1 MGRQSDTALA
11 ENTEALPSPSD
22 DDLSRIAPPISNLEK
37 PLSSENCAACALAE
51 RPVCVLAERPL
62 PEEYPGCTQEAC
74 PKCAEGMHLEE
85 NPSPAADTLESN
97 AQETDGRPP
106 DGASIP
112 ALRMTP
118 RLAVGLIL
126 LQSLFFGFGD
136 PISKNAFSIVPVFT
150 LLFTRYLLALLT
162 LFLFAGKRIMAG
174 LRRCR
179 VRDWIGPA
187 LCIAFANVVGNVAIT
202 LSAATS
208 VAFLRSLST
217 VMTPLLA
224 LALLRRKYSLRHIP
238 IQLFVVAGLYLL
250 CGRGGLSG
258 FGLGELLAL
267 LTALLLSGSL
277 VLGQKSLCR
286 VDPLTLSAVQTATAA
301 VLAGCCTVF
310 INGGLSSLSA
320 ATAEVWAVVLYLA
333 IPCTVGGFLLQNAA
347 LTAVSA
353 RTVSL
358 VQSICPVTTALFSFL
373 LLGERLSLA
382 GLLGAGMIVA
392 CVAAESLLPE
402 DGPCNP

>member
-1 MGRQSDTALA
+1 MERQSDAALA
-11 ENTEALPSPSD
+11 GTPEALPPPSGD
-22 DDLSRIAPPISNLEK
+22 ILNAPDAPIPDLGEWP
-37 PLSSENCAACALAE
+37 SSENCAEYALDE
-51 RPVCVLAERPL
+51 RPECTQ
-62 PEEYPGCTQEAC
+62 EEYPECVPEEC
-74 PKCAEGMHLEE
+74 LEE
-85 NPSPAADTLESN
+85 DSSPS
-97 AQETDGRPP
+97 TDALRSDATGSDGQPP
-106 DGASIP
+106 DAASSSAP
-112 ALRMTP
+112 RLTP

-136 PISKNAFSIVPVFT
+136 PISKNAFNVVPVFT
-150 LLFTRYLLALLT
+150 LLFVRYLLALLT
-162 LFLFAGKRIMAG
+162 LFVFSGRRIVEG

-179 VRDWIGPA
+179 VRDWIGSA
-187 LCIAFANVVGNVAIT
+187 LCIALASVVGNVAIT

-224 LALLRRKYSLRHIP
+224 LALLRRKYSRRHIP

-250 CGRGGLSG
+250 CGQGGLSG
-258 FGLGELLAL
+258 FGPGEVLSL
-267 LTALLLSGSL
+267 LTALLLSGTL
-277 VLGQKSLCR
+277 VLGQKSLCQ

-301 VLAGCCTVF
+301 VLAGACTF
-310 INGGLSSLSA
+310 FLGGGLSSLSA
-320 ATAEVWAVVLYLA
+320 ATPGVWGVVLYLA

-373 LLGERLSLA
+373 LLGERLSPV
-382 GLLGAGMIVA
+382 GLLGAGVIVA

>member
-1 MGRQSDTALA
+1 MERQSDAALA
-11 ENTEALPSPSD
+11 ETPEALSPPSD
-22 DDLSRIAPPISNLEK
+22 DVLNTSPASISGPEEPP
-37 PLSSENCAACALAE
+37 SSVE
-51 RPVCVLAERPL
+51 RPEYFLVEHPECP
-62 PEEYPGCTQEAC
+62 PEEC
-74 PKCAEGMHLEE
+74 PKYAPEERLEE
-85 NPSPAADTLESN
+85 ASTPSAEAGL
-97 AQETDGRPP
+97 TDGQPP
-106 DGASIP
+106 DALNAPASR
-112 ALRMTP
+112 LTP

-126 LQSLFFGFGD
+126 MQSLFFGFGD
-136 PISKNAFSIVPVFT
+136 PISKNAFSVVPVFT

-162 LFLFAGKRIMAG
+162 LVVFSGKRIAAG

-187 LCIAFANVVGNVAIT
+187 LCIALANVVGNVAIT
-202 LSAATS
+202 LTAATS

-224 LALLRRKYSLRHIP
+224 LALLRRKYSRRHIP

-258 FGLGELLAL
+258 FGPGEALAL
-267 LTALLLSGSL
+267 LTALLLSGAL

-301 VLAGCCTVF
+301 VLAGTCTF
-310 INGGLSSLSA
+310 SLDGGLSSLSA
-320 ATAEVWAVVLYLA
+320 ATPGVWGVVLYLA

-373 LLGERLSLA
+373 LLGERLSPL
-382 GLLGAGMIVA
+382 GLLGAGVIVA

>member
-1 MGRQSDTALA
+1 MEQQSDAALA
-11 ENTEALPSPSD
+11 ENPEALSPPSD
-22 DDLSRIAPPISNLEK
+22 D
-37 PLSSENCAACALAE
+37 
-51 RPVCVLAERPL
+51 VLN
-62 PEEYPGCTQEAC
+62 T
-74 PKCAEGMHLEE
+74 
-85 NPSPAADTLESN
+85 SP
-97 AQETDGRPP
+97 
-106 DGASIP
+106 ASIP
-112 ALRMTP
+112 GLGEPPSSVERPEYVLEEHPECTLKECPEYAPEERLEEDSTPSAEAGDTDGQQPDALNAPASRLTP

-126 LQSLFFGFGD
+126 VQSLFFGLGD
-136 PISKNAFSIVPVFT
+136 PISKNAFSVVPVFT

-162 LFLFAGKRIMAG
+162 LVVFSGKRIAAG

-187 LCIAFANVVGNVAIT
+187 LCIALANVVGNVAIT

-224 LALLRRKYSLRHIP
+224 LALLRRKYSRRHIP

-258 FGLGELLAL
+258 FGPGEALAL
-267 LTALLLSGSL
+267 LTALLLSGAL

-301 VLAGCCTVF
+301 VLAGACTF
-310 INGGLSSLSA
+310 SIDGGLSSLSA
-320 ATAEVWAVVLYLA
+320 ATPGVWGVVLYLA
-333 IPCTVGGFLLQNAA
+333 VPCTVGGFLLQNAA

-358 VQSICPVTTALFSFL
+358 AQSICPVATALFSFL
-373 LLGERLSLA
+373 LLGERLSPA
-382 GLLGAGMIVA
+382 GLLGAGVIVV